1 MDACPVGDRASL
13 KTVPV
18 CLSNTV
24 YISQYRLIKET
35 KAVIKKRLF
44 LLSSKVT
51 TQNGVRGRY
60 VMYHVVQADGEHGS
74 LLVYMVII
82 TSYAINENV
91 VYLLAALLQV
101 SFQFSKVKHYFL

>member
-1 MDACPVGDRASL
+1 
-13 KTVPV
+13 
-18 CLSNTV
+18 
-24 YISQYRLIKET
+24 
-35 KAVIKKRLF
+35 
-44 LLSSKVT
+44 
-51 TQNGVRGRY
+51 
-60 VMYHVVQADGEHGS
+60 MYHVVQADGDHGS